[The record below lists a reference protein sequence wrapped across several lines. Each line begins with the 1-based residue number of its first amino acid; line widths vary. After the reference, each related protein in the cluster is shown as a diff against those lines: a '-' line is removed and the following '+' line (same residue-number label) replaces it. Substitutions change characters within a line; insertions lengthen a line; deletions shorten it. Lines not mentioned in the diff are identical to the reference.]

1 AGDHAPERVARA
13 DVALTVSFCRL
24 LSDLHRGRV
33 SPARAGFKFN
43 PGDKP
48 LDCAALLRSRIAT
61 GRLHEVVVAA
71 EPSFPLYR
79 RLEDALAHYRAIATV
94 PVPPL
99 PPLPAGAH
107 KVEPGG
113 DYGGVAALSVRLH
126 LVGDLSATAAEPTG
140 DRYEGALVE
149 AVRTYQDRHGL

>member
-48 LDCAALLRSRIAT
+48 LDCAALLRSRMAT
-61 GRLHEVVVAA
+61 GRLHELVVLA

-79 RLEDALAHYRAIATV
+79 RLEAALARYRVIAAA

-99 PPLPAGAH
+99 PAGTR
-107 KVEPGG
+107 KVEPGE
-113 DYGGVAALSVRLH
+113 DYAGVAAISVRLR
-126 LVGDLSATAAEPTG
+126 LAGDLPADAEVAEG
-140 DRYEGALVE
+140 NRYE
-149 AVRTYQDRHGL
+149 